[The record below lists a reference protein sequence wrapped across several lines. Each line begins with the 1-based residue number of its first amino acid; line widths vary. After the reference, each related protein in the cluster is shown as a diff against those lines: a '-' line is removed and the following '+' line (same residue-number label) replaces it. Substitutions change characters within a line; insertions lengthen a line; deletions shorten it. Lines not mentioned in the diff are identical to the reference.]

1 MVVQF
6 TSDLAAAMA
15 AAENSPLLQWVRLL
29 GDMTEKGI
37 LKRDPEDK
45 NSLLVYRTAGTQ
57 NPEGW
62 YSQNIFEAARE
73 LLNDEKSQYSM
84 LNALGNAGWMPVYS
98 PEGKYQEIIR
108 RPPDPPA
115 PPAP

>member
-1 MVVQF
+1 MLVQS

-45 NSLLVYRTAGTQ
+45 NSILVYRTAGAQ

-62 YSQNIFEAARE
+62 YSENIFTAAAELVDDKEGQEYIRNSIEEAIKQRE
-73 LLNDEKSQYSM
+73 EIRND
-84 LNALGNAGWMPVYS
+84 V
-98 PEGKYQEIIR
+98 
-108 RPPDPPA
+108 
-115 PPAP
+115 